1 MLPCCSGPGSLVV
14 GLLIWWW
21 CGVVW
26 CGGGDGVVGLEV
38 VVHEAWWT
46 GGRLG
51 LEVVGSSSGAWADQS
66 YREEHQ
72 DRGGLGHRLSDQD

>member
-1 MLPCCSGPGSLVV
+1 M
-14 GLLIWWW
+14 
-21 CGVVW
+21 
-26 CGGGDGVVGLEV
+26 VGLEV

-66 YREEHQ
+66 YWEEHQ

>member
-1 MLPCCSGPGSLVV
+1 M
-14 GLLIWWW
+14 
-21 CGVVW
+21 VW
-26 CGGGDGVVGLEV
+26 CGGGVVGLEV

-66 YREEHQ
+66 YWEEHQ